1 MSTDSDRSHVL
12 IVGGGLGG
20 LMLGALLEKAAVP
33 YLIFERAITVKPLGS
48 ALSLGSQLLPLFE
61 QLGIKDTFLAQ
72 GKRANLS
79 KAITESGETILT
91 MDYSTM
97 EEFGGYSK
105 YVVSRPILYDILLS
119 LVPQE
124 KILYGK
130 RVLNISEDKDKVTV
144 LTADN
149 SEYTGDILVGA
160 DGAYSAVRQR
170 LFERLKQDG
179 SLPRSDQEDLPFNV
193 TCLVGQTEPL
203 DPEEFPELKD
213 SDCHFVGTLGDD
225 KPYTWTLFSTAS
237 FSVCWMVMHHLD
249 SVSTKLAHEQR
260 FRQSENSE
268 WGSYAAQAM
277 CDETREFP
285 IPFGKEKMTLG
296 DLYDRTP
303 KDLISKVMLEEKV
316 FKTWYQGRT
325 VLIGDACHKFN
336 PSGGQGAIAA
346 MQDALALANL
356 IYALPTNSS
365 SEITNAFK
373 EYQNERYDPAVA
385 AFKSSQMLSKIMD
398 RGIEGK
404 IAVMVSQNLP
414 EFLWRKFVRK
424 LVLNRPQASFLP
436 LAEDRGT
443 AAPNVSP
450 SSEKARVVFE
460 RRAVVAAVTA
470 SV

>member
-1 MSTDSDRSHVL
+1 MSTDTEKPHVL

-33 YLIFERAITVKPLGS
+33 YLIFERATTIKPLDI
-48 ALSLGSQLLPLFE
+48 L
-61 QLGIKDTFLAQ
+61 IAQ

-105 YVVSRPILYDILLS
+105 YVVSRPLLYDILLS
-119 LVPQE
+119 LVPPE
-124 KILYGK
+124 KILFGK
-130 RVLNISEDKDKVTV
+130 RVLNITENKDKVTIQ
-144 LTADN
+144 TADN

-160 DGAYSAVRQR
+160 DGAYSAIRQR
-170 LFERLKQDG
+170 LFERLKQEG
-179 SLPRSDQEDLPFNV
+179 SLPRVDQEDLPFNV
-193 TCLVGQTEPL
+193 TCLVGQTEQL

-213 SDCHFVGTLGDD
+213 PDCHFVGTLGDNR
-225 KPYTWTLFSTAS
+225 PYTWTLFSTAS

-268 WGSYAAQAM
+268 WGSYAAQTM
-277 CDETREFP
+277 CDETRDFP

-316 FKTWYQGRT
+316 FKTWHHGRT
-325 VLIGDACHKFN
+325 VLIGD
-336 PSGGQGAIAA
+336 GAIAA
-346 MQDALALANL
+346 MQDSLALANL
-356 IYALPTNSS
+356 IYALPSNSS
-365 SEITNAFK
+365 TEIEKAFK
-373 EYQNERYDPAVA
+373 EYQDERYEPAVA

-436 LAEDRGT
+436 QAEDRGT
-443 AAPNVSP
+443 ATPNVSA

-460 RRAVVAAVTA
+460 RRAAAAAAAA
-470 SV
+470 SA

>member
-1 MSTDSDRSHVL
+1 M
-12 IVGGGLGG
+12 
-20 LMLGALLEKAAVP
+20 
-33 YLIFERAITVKPLGS
+33 
-48 ALSLGSQLLPLFE
+48 
-61 QLGIKDTFLAQ
+61 
-72 GKRANLS
+72 
-79 KAITESGETILT
+79 
-91 MDYSTM
+91 
-97 EEFGGYSK
+97 
-105 YVVSRPILYDILLS
+105 
-119 LVPQE
+119 
-124 KILYGK
+124 
-130 RVLNISEDKDKVTV
+130 TV

-249 SVSTKLAHEQR
+249 SVSTKLAREQR

-285 IPFGKEKMTLG
+285 IPFGKERMTLG

-325 VLIGDACHKFN
+325 VLIGD
-336 PSGGQGAIAA
+336 GRW
-346 MQDALALANL
+346 L
-356 IYALPTNSS
+356 
-365 SEITNAFK
+365 
-373 EYQNERYDPAVA
+373 
-385 AFKSSQMLSKIMD
+385 
-398 RGIEGK
+398 
-404 IAVMVSQNLP
+404 
-414 EFLWRKFVRK
+414 
-424 LVLNRPQASFLP
+424 
-436 LAEDRGT
+436 
-443 AAPNVSP
+443 
-450 SSEKARVVFE
+450 
-460 RRAVVAAVTA
+460 
-470 SV
+470 